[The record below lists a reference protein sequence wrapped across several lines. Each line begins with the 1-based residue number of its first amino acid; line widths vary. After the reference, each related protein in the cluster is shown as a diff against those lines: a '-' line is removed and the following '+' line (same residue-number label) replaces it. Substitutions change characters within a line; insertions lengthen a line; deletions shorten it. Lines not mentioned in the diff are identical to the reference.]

1 MPRIYSQYN
10 IAAQVKKA
18 RKPQAATTN
27 EMTWAPATVWAA
39 AAHANRINGG
49 EYLRDPEYQVAEVDA
64 EGNHT
69 EAMIRR
75 SNRVIITEALMDQSQ
90 ITDADR
96 ELGARAQDW
105 HSKNLMMRALKGTLS
120 EFDQALQRALTVEA
134 FSLHRHRT
142 DIAVIASQIRAYE
155 QGVQMQE
162 VMDGILREPLADI
175 GAKVDANVTVVKS
188 VYSQNYGVWFITAVT
203 ESRHAVFFSYRD
215 RWPNGERLRVR
226 GTVKAYRDLSTQLN
240 RVRIV

>member
-10 IAAQVKKA
+10 IAAPVKRA
-18 RKPQAATTN
+18 RRPQASTTN
-27 EMTWAPATVWAA
+27 EMVWAPATVWAA
-39 AAHANRINGG
+39 AAHAHRINQG
-49 EYLRDPEYQVAEVDA
+49 EYLREPEYLRDA
-64 EGNHT
+64 EGMPTLDIAQHP
-69 EAMIRR
+69 
-75 SNRVIITEALMDQSQ
+75 NRVIIIEALMDQSR

-96 ELGARAQDW
+96 ELGSRAQDW
-105 HSKNLMMRALKGTLS
+105 HSRNLMMRALKGTLS
-120 EFDQALQRALTVEA
+120 DFDQVLQRALILEA
-134 FSLHRHRT
+134 FSLHRDRT
-142 DIAVIASQIRAYE
+142 EIAVIASQIRAYE

-188 VYSQNYGVWFITAVT
+188 VYSQNYDVWFITAVT

>member
-1 MPRIYSQYN
+1 MSRIYSQYN
-10 IAAQVKKA
+10 IAAQVKQA
-18 RKPQAATTN
+18 RRPQPASTN
-27 EMTWAPATVWAA
+27 EMVWVPATVWAA
-39 AAHANRINGG
+39 AAYAHRINQA
-49 EYLRDPEYQVAEVDA
+49 EYLREPEYQVDA
-64 EGNHT
+64 EGMPT
-69 EAMIRR
+69 QDIRR
-75 SNRVIITEALMDQSQ
+75 RPNRMIISEALMDQSQ
-90 ITDADR
+90 ITDEDR

-142 DIAVIASQIRAYE
+142 DIAVISSQIRAYE

-162 VMDGILREPLADI
+162 VMEGILREPLADI

-226 GTVKAYRDLSTQLN
+226 GTVKAHRALSTQLN

>member
-10 IAAQVKKA
+10 IAAPVKQA
-18 RKPQAATTN
+18 RRPQAASTN

-49 EYLRDPEYQVAEVDA
+49 EYLREPEYLRDA
-64 EGNHT
+64 QGMPT
-69 EAMIRR
+69 QDIAQQP
-75 SNRVIITEALMDQSQ
+75 NRVRITEALMDQSR

-162 VMDGILREPLADI
+162 VMEGILREPLADI

-226 GTVKAYRDLSTQLN
+226 GTVKAHRDLSTQLN

>member
-1 MPRIYSQYN
+1 M
-10 IAAQVKKA
+10 V
-18 RKPQAATTN
+18 
-27 EMTWAPATVWAA
+27 WAPATVWAA
-39 AAHANRINGG
+39 AAHAHRINQG
-49 EYLRDPEYQVAEVDA
+49 EYLREPEYLRDA
-64 EGNHT
+64 EGMPT
-69 EAMIRR
+69 QDIVRR
-75 SNRVIITEALMDQSQ
+75 PNRMIITEALTDQSR

-105 HSKNLMMRALKGTLS
+105 HGKNLMIRALKGTLS
-120 EFDQALQRALTVEA
+120 EFDQAIQRALTVEA
-134 FSLHRHRT
+134 FSLHRDRT

-155 QGVQMQE
+155 QAVQLE
-162 VMDGILREPLADI
+162 AVMEGISREPMADV
-175 GAKVDANVTVVKS
+175 GAKVDANITVVKS

-226 GTVKAYRDLSTQLN
+226 GTVKAHRDLSTQLN

>member
-10 IAAQVKKA
+10 IAAQVK
-18 RKPQAATTN
+18 RVRQPQPATTN

-39 AAHANRINGG
+39 AAYSHRINQG
-49 EYLRDPEYQVAEVDA
+49 EYLREPEYQVNA
-64 EGNHT
+64 EGQGT
-69 EAMIRR
+69 EGIVRRPNRMII
-75 SNRVIITEALMDQSQ
+75 SEALMDQSQ

-142 DIAVIASQIRAYE
+142 DIAVISSQIRAYE

-162 VMDGILREPLADI
+162 VMEGILREPLADI

-226 GTVKAYRDLSTQLN
+226 GTVKAHRDLSTQLN

>member
-10 IAAQVKKA
+10 IARQVKQA
-18 RKPQAATTN
+18 RRPQTATTN

-39 AAHANRINGG
+39 AALANRTNQG
-49 EYLRDPEYQVAEVDA
+49 EYLREPEYGVDA
-64 EGNHT
+64 EGMPT
-69 EAMIRR
+69 RDIVRQP
-75 SNRVIITEALMDQSQ
+75 NRVRITEALMDQSL

-162 VMDGILREPLADI
+162 VMEGILREPLAPI

-226 GTVKAYRDLSTQLN
+226 GTVKAHRDLSTQLN

>member
-1 MPRIYSQYN
+1 MPRISSQYN
-10 IAAQVKKA
+10 IAAQVRRA
-18 RKPQAATTN
+18 RRPQAATTN

-39 AAHANRINGG
+39 AAYAHRINQG
-49 EYLRDPEYQVAEVDA
+49 EYLREPEYRRDA
-64 EGNHT
+64 EGMPTMDVVRHP
-69 EAMIRR
+69 
-75 SNRVIITEALMDQSQ
+75 NRVIISEALMDQSQ

-96 ELGARAQDW
+96 ELGARAQVW
-105 HSKNLMMRALKGTLS
+105 HSQNLMIRALKGTLS

-134 FSLHRHRT
+134 FSLHRDRT

-162 VMDGILREPLADI
+162 VMEGILREPLADI
-175 GAKVDANVTVVKS
+175 GTKVDANVTVVKS

-203 ESRHAVFFSYRD
+203 ESRHAVFFSHRD

-226 GTVKAYRDLSTQLN
+226 GTVKAHRDLSTQLN